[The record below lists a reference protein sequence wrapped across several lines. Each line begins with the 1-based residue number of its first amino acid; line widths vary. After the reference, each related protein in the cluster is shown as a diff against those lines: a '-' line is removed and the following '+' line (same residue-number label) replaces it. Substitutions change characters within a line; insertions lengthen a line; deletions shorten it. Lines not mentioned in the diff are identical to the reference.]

1 MTVATP
7 RSVPRSAADLRSMS
21 AAELDELYRAS
32 RPGPI
37 PVGRSRG
44 TAIALPGS
52 AVGSFLAGLVRALVW
67 KGKIFDPRSEG
78 LRNLMSPLGVPA
90 IRARVFEGDSWFV
103 SDERA
108 IVLDYS
114 RTSWVARPIRDEI
127 REVAPGLYLG
137 QVYLGR
143 WRVLRFML
151 EFPRP
156 GAAS

>member
-67 KGKIFDPRSEG
+67 KGKIFDPRTQG